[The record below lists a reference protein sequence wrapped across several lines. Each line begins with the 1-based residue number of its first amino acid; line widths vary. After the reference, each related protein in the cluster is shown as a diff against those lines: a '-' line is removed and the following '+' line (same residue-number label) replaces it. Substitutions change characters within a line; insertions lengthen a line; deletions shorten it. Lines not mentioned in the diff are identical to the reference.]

1 MKRSLILA
9 LFSTILFAG
18 SLTAAS
24 DYLLEIDG
32 IKGESTDDRHRG
44 TIEIQSF
51 SWGMSNAGTT
61 TAGGGGG
68 GAGKVS
74 IQDFHFTTK
83 LSKAS
88 PQLIMACAT
97 GQHIKSAKLF
107 VRKQGTEQQDYYVV
121 TLSDCMVSSFQQG
134 GTTSG
139 AAGGVDAAPAEQI
152 SLYFNSIDVQHTADD
167 GSVTTGTAVRP
178 FVATQ

>member
-1 MKRSLILA
+1 MKRSLLLA
-9 LFSTILFAG
+9 LFASVLFTG

-24 DYLLEIDG
+24 DYLLELDG
-32 IKGESTDDRHRG
+32 IKGESTDTRHGG

-51 SWGMSNAGTT
+51 SWGMSNSGTT

-68 GAGKVS
+68 AGKVN

-107 VRKQGTEQQDYYVV
+107 VRKQGTEQQDYYVI
-121 TLSDCMVSSFQQG
+121 TLSDCLVSSFSQG
-134 GTTSG
+134 GPSPG
-139 AAGGVDAAPAEQI
+139 AAGGLDPAPSESI
-152 SLYFNSIDVQHTADD
+152 SLYFNSAAVQHTGAD
-167 GSVTTGTAVRP
+167 GSVTAGTVVRP
-178 FVATQ
+178 PVATP

>member
-32 IKGESTDDRHRG
+32 IKGESSDDRHRG
-44 TIEIQSF
+44 TIEIESF
-51 SWGMSNAGTT
+51 SWGMSNSGTT

-68 GAGKVS
+68 SGTVN
-74 IQDFHFTTK
+74 IQDFSFTTK

-107 VRKQGTEQQDYYVV
+107 VRKQGTEQQDYYVI
-121 TLSDCMVSSFQQG
+121 TLSDCLVSSFSQVGQG
-134 GTTSG
+134 SE
-139 AAGGVDAAPAEQI
+139 AAGGLVAAPSESI
-152 SLYFNSIDVQHTADD
+152 SLYFNSIAVQYTADD
-167 GSVTTGTAVRP
+167 GSVTSGTAVHP
-178 FVATQ
+178 PVATQ

>member
-1 MKRSLILA
+1 MFASV
-9 LFSTILFAG
+9 LFAG

-32 IKGESTDDRHRG
+32 IKGESTDERHRG

-61 TAGGGGG
+61 TSGGTGGGS
-68 GAGKVS
+68 GKVD

-88 PQLIMACAT
+88 PQLITACAT
-97 GQHIKSAKLF
+97 GRHIKSAKLF
-107 VRKQGTEQQDYYVV
+107 VRKQGTEQQDYYVI
-121 TLSDCMVSSFQQG
+121 TLSDCLVSSFQQG
-134 GTTSG
+134 ATSSG
-139 AAGGVDAAPAEQI
+139 AAGGADAAPTESI
-152 SLYFNSIDVQHTADD
+152 SLYYNSIAVQHTADD

-178 FVATQ
+178 SVATP

>member
-24 DYLLEIDG
+24 DYLLELDG

-44 TIEIQSF
+44 SIEIQSF
-51 SWGMSNAGTT
+51 SWGLSNSGTT
-61 TAGGGGG
+61 AAGGGGG
-68 GAGKVS
+68 TGKVS
-74 IQDFHFTTK
+74 FQDFHFTTK
-83 LSKAS
+83 LGKAS

-107 VRKQGTEQQDYYVV
+107 VRKQGTEQLDYYVI
-121 TLSDCMVSSFQQG
+121 TLSDCLVSSFQQG
-134 GTTSG
+134 GSGSG
-139 AAGGVDAAPAEQI
+139 AAGGVDAVPSEQI
-152 SLYFNSIDVQHTADD
+152 SLYFNSVAVEHKADD

-178 FVATQ
+178 PVATP

>member
-1 MKRSLILA
+1 MKRSLLLS

-51 SWGMSNAGTT
+51 SWGMSNLGTT
-61 TAGGGGG
+61 TAGGGGSP
-68 GAGKVS
+68 GKVN
-74 IQDFHFTTK
+74 IQDFNFTTK

-107 VRKQGTEQQDYYVV
+107 VRKQGSDTLDYYVI
-121 TLSDCMVSSFQQG
+121 TLSDCLVSSFQQG

-139 AAGGVDAAPAEQI
+139 AAGGLDAAPTEQI
-152 SLYFNSIDVQHTADD
+152 SLNYNSIAVQHTADD
-167 GSVTTGTAVRP
+167 GAVTGGTAVRT
-178 FVATQ
+178 ATP

>member
-1 MKRSLILA
+1 MKRSLLLA
-9 LFSTILFAG
+9 LFASVLFAG

-32 IKGESTDDRHRG
+32 IKGESSDTAHRAA
-44 TIEIQSF
+44 IEIQSF

-68 GAGKVS
+68 GSGKVT

-88 PQLIMACAT
+88 PQLIKACAT
-97 GQHIKSAKLF
+97 GQHIRSAKLF

-139 AAGGVDAAPAEQI
+139 AAGSVDAAPAESI
-152 SLYFNSIDVQHTADD
+152 SLYFNSIAVQHTADD
-167 GSVTTGTAVRP
+167 GSVTTGTAARP
-178 FVATQ
+178 SLATP